1 MESSWLALLSPGSGR
16 RDIRPGAVARG
27 ELLLTLLLHLL
38 LSLDSSVTFV
48 VDSVQIQ
55 QGILCG
61 HLGDVRVGETKLA
74 LRVEPA
80 IW

>member
-1 MESSWLALLSPGSGR
+1 
-16 RDIRPGAVARG
+16 
-27 ELLLTLLLHLL
+27 
-38 LSLDSSVTFV
+38 V